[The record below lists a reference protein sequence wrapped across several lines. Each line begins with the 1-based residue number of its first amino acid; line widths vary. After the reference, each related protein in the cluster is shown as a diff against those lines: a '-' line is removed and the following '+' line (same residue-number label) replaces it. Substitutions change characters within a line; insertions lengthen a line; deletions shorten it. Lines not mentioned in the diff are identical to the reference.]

1 MKESY
6 TMAPVP
12 LIEIRNLT
20 VGYDEN
26 IILRNVSLT
35 VLSNDFI
42 GIIGPNGGGKTTLL
56 KAILGLL
63 KPVQG
68 EVAFHPSMSEG
79 NHHRIGY
86 LPQINQIDRKFP
98 ISVTDVVK
106 SGLMSKNRLLGR
118 YKTAE
123 VEFAYALMEEMGIA
137 GLRNKAIGEL
147 SGGQIQRT
155 LLCRALVNKPRL
167 LVLDEPNTYVD
178 NRFEKELY
186 EKLRKL
192 NENIAI
198 LLVSHDLGTISTYV
212 KSIACVNHSLHYH
225 PGNRITPELLE
236 AYECPIQIITHGPV
250 PHTVLHQHEQ

>member
-1 MKESY
+1 MNLENLRY
-6 TMAPVP
+6 AVP
-12 LIEIRNLT
+12 LIDIKNIT

-26 IILRNVSLT
+26 IILTDVSLT
-35 VLSNDFI
+35 IHDSDFI
-42 GIIGPNGGGKTTLL
+42 GVIGPNGGGKTTLL

-63 KPVQG
+63 TPLRG
-68 EVAFHPSMSEG
+68 EVVFHDCMTEG

-86 LPQINQIDRKFP
+86 LPQINNIDRKFP
-98 ISVTDVVK
+98 ISVSEVVR
-106 SGLMSKNRLLGR
+106 SGLMSKKRIIKAYAKKDL
-118 YKTAE
+118 
-123 VEFAYALMEEMGIA
+123 EFASQLMEQMGIYEI
-137 GLRNKAIGEL
+137 RNKAIGEL
-147 SGGQIQRT
+147 SGGQIQRA
-155 LLCRALVNKPRL
+155 LLCRALVNQPKL

-225 PGNRITPELLE
+225 PGNKITPELME
-236 AYECPIQIITHGPV
+236 AYECPIQIITHGRI
-250 PHTVLHQHEQ
+250 PHTVLKQHEQ

>member
-1 MKESY
+1 MLQDLTY
-6 TMAPVP
+6 MIP
-12 LIEIRNLT
+12 LIDIRHLT

-26 IILRNVSLT
+26 IILTDVSLT
-35 VLSNDFI
+35 IHNNDFI
-42 GIIGPNGGGKTTLL
+42 GVIGPNGGGKTTLL

-63 KPVQG
+63 KPLQG
-68 EVAFHPSMSEG
+68 EVVFHDCMTEG

-86 LPQINQIDRKFP
+86 LPQINNIDRKFP
-98 ISVTDVVK
+98 ISVSEVVN
-106 SGLMSKNRLLGR
+106 SGLMSRKRIIKSYDPKDL
-118 YKTAE
+118 A
-123 VEFAYALMEEMGIA
+123 FAGELMEQMGIYEI
-137 GLRNKAIGEL
+137 RNKAIGEL
-147 SGGQIQRT
+147 SGGQIQRA
-155 LLCRALVNKPRL
+155 LLCRALVNQPKL

-192 NENIAI
+192 NEKIAI

-225 PGNRITPELLE
+225 PGNKITPELME
-236 AYECPIQIITHGPV
+236 AYECPIQIITHGKI

>member
-1 MKESY
+1 MPQNLSHKI
-6 TMAPVP
+6 P
-12 LIEIRNLT
+12 LIDIRHLT

-26 IILRNVSLT
+26 IILTDVSLT
-35 VLSNDFI
+35 IHNSDFI
-42 GIIGPNGGGKTTLL
+42 GVIGPNGGGKTTLL

-63 KPVQG
+63 KPFRG
-68 EVAFHPSMSEG
+68 EVIFHDCMTEG

-86 LPQINQIDRKFP
+86 LPQINNIDRKFP
-98 ISVTDVVK
+98 ISVSEVVH
-106 SGLMSKNRLLGR
+106 SGLMSINRIIKKYPKKDL
-118 YKTAE
+118 
-123 VEFAYALMEEMGIA
+123 EFAGQLMAQMGIYEI
-137 GLRNKAIGEL
+137 RNKAIGEL
-147 SGGQIQRT
+147 SGGQIQRA
-155 LLCRALVNKPRL
+155 LLCRALVNQPKL

-192 NENIAI
+192 NEEIAI

-225 PGNRITPELLE
+225 PGNKITPELME
-236 AYECPIQIITHGPV
+236 AYECPIQIITHGNI